1 MKIQKISS
9 GNASNCQPQRH
20 FSGKI
25 SKPQHTKKADVPYMS
40 IYILS
45 ENTPEAA
52 KIKIKN
58 FAGSAPI
65 DNESW

>member
-1 MKIQKISS
+1 
-9 GNASNCQPQRH
+9 
-20 FSGKI
+20 
-25 SKPQHTKKADVPYMS
+25 MS

-58 FAGSAPI
+58 LAGSAPI